1 MSLLAAIQRIRE
13 RLTNGTACPN
23 EQAITQTIVLPVLNA
38 LGWDRDDPEVVWPEY
53 SCAPRRVDL
62 ALCNPRTQPAVF
74 VEVKQPGSVD
84 EADRQLFEYAF
95 HQGVPMAVLTDG
107 QTWSF
112 YLPAEQGSYD
122 QRRFYKLDLLERSP
136 DESVEKFVRYLEF
149 QRIVSGIAFD
159 DARADYRSRRGQTL
173 ANQTIPIA
181 WKELVDAEDEML
193 VSLLSGEVEKRCGFK
208 PVREEL
214 IEFLNALRTVA
225 RPQTP
230 APPNPIRPTGRTA
243 QPREP
248 EVWNGSYFLYKGT
261 RNTARSA
268 KEVVVGILRSL
279 AKDKPDLF
287 EQCYRHPDNRQRR
300 RTYIGRSP
308 AELYSEDR
316 PDLHKQHVEIAPGWF
331 LMTNF
336 NNQVKES
343 IIHMACNVAG
353 VKVGEQLSYQ
363 L

>member
-1 MSLLAAIQRIRE
+1 MSLLATIQKIRE
-13 RLTNGTACPN
+13 RLGRGPCPN
-23 EQAITQTIVLPVLNA
+23 EQAITQTLILPVLRA
-38 LGWDRDDPEVVWPEY
+38 LNWDCDDPEIVWPEF

-84 EADRQLFEYAF
+84 EADRQFFEYAF

-112 YLPAEQGSYD
+112 YLPAEQGSYE
-122 QRRFYKLDLLERSP
+122 QRRFYKLDLIERTP
-136 DESVEKFVRYLEF
+136 EESVEKFVRYLDW
-149 QRIVSGIAFD
+149 QRISTGVAFD
-159 DARADYRSRRGQTL
+159 DARADYKSRRGQAL
-173 ANQTIPIA
+173 AKQTISIA
-181 WKELVDAEDEML
+181 WKELVDAEDETL
-193 VSLLSGEVEKRCGFK
+193 TALISESVEKRCGFK
-208 PVREEL
+208 PLRDDVSD
-214 IEFLNALRTVA
+214 FLNALRAAVGT
-225 RPQTP
+225 RPE
-230 APPNPIRPTGRTA
+230 APPIGDRPNGRLP
-243 QPREP
+243 QPP
-248 EVWNGSYFLYKGT
+248 GPPTWAGSYYIYRGT
-261 RNTARSA
+261 RNSARSA

-279 AKDKPDLF
+279 AKDTPDLF
-287 EQCYRHPDNRQRR
+287 DRCYRHPDNRQRR

-316 PDLHKQHVEIAPGWF
+316 PDLFKQHVEIAPGWF

-343 IIHMACNVAG
+343 IIHMACGAAG
-353 VKVGEQLSYQ
+353 VRVGQELTYE